1 MSDGGGI
8 VELRGN
14 VGAIAF
20 ARLTRVPHSG
30 ANCITVLNAFKPIS
44 RLLIGL
50 NVTLACFNE
59 AFARL

>member
-44 RLLIGL
+44 RLQPADRLECDSGL
-50 NVTLACFNE
+50 L
-59 AFARL
+59 

>member
-30 ANCITVLNAFKPIS
+30 RKSS
-44 RLLIGL
+44 RKLHYCAA
-50 NVTLACFNE
+50 AC
-59 AFARL
+59 

>member
-20 ARLTRVPHSG
+20 ARLTRVPHAFDSG
-30 ANCITVLNAFKPIS
+30 T
-44 RLLIGL
+44 
-50 NVTLACFNE
+50 T
-59 AFARL
+59 FAIDAPPRG